1 MISENDS
8 TKVLLVIVQ
17 NPQSIILPHSLFYR
31 YFSNFGEVN
40 KILIFE
46 KGKLWKCFIEMATLQ
61 QARFSQQ
68 QLNGCQLYDQ
78 TIMNVYYSTLQNVTF
93 LNNNSGGVDYRAIKQ
108 RNTTKTMNN
117 YEQEYYHKIYSQPII
132 QNGQQQQNFRLS
144 VASFGNERTR
154 ASFNDKQDIQEY
166 KNEWEHSK
174 IQTSLE
180 FIDDGDSP
188 RYKQFSSFKSIE
200 FDDNEHDPIDEDIM
214 HAFSSEKNTYLNSF
228 MFSIP
233 EVEDKSKNQDIDP
246 YTYVSP
252 QFLRENQP
260 SKVVYMRGLI
270 NQNITPLN
278 IFNLLSNFGN
288 VIVIIYIKHKTSAL
302 VQFEKLSH
310 AQNALDHLN
319 NQVFFG
325 QKLKIFYSNYQE
337 IQFPLPFQSPQTLVF
352 MPQQSQFRFSELKSI
367 SFNPPSQTLHL
378 SNIKGKMCEEESYI
392 KQLFKGIGNIQAIK
406 FIHIDKQK
414 HMALVRLSSL
424 EEALN
429 GAALLHGKE
438 VMGRKINVSFTK
450 SKLC

>member
-1 MISENDS
+1 MISENES
-8 TKVLLVIVQ
+8 TRVLLVIVQ

-31 YFSNFGEVN
+31 YFSNYGEVN

-61 QARFSQQ
+61 QAKISLQ
-68 QLNGCQLYDQ
+68 QLNGCQLYEQ

-93 LNNNSGGVDYRAIKQ
+93 MNNNSGGVDYKAMKQ
-108 RNTTKTMNN
+108 RNSTKTVNI
-117 YEQEYYHKIYSQPII
+117 YEQDYYPKTYSQPLIT
-132 QNGQQQQNFRLS
+132 QQDTRLS

-154 ASFNDKQDIQEY
+154 ASLNDKQDLQDYI
-166 KNEWEHSK
+166 NEWEPSK

-180 FIDDGDSP
+180 FIDDSDSP
-188 RYKQFSSFKSIE
+188 RNRKYASFKSIQ

-214 HAFSSEKNTYLNSF
+214 HAFSSEKNTYLNSY

-233 EVEDKSKNQDIDP
+233 EVEDKIKNQDIDP

-260 SKVVYMRGLI
+260 SKVVYMRGLM

-288 VIVIIYIKHKTSAL
+288 VLVIIHIKHKTSAL
-302 VQFEKLSH
+302 VQFEKLQH

-325 QKLKIFYSNYQE
+325 YKLKIFYSNYQE
-337 IQFPLPFQSPQTLVF
+337 IQFPLPFQSPQTQVF
-352 MPQQSQFRFSELKSI
+352 MPIPSQFRFSDGKSI
-367 SFNPPSQTLHL
+367 SFNPPSQILHL
-378 SNIKGKMCEEESYI
+378 SNIKGKMCEDEFYI
-392 KQLFKGIGNIQAIK
+392 KDIFKGIGNVQAIK

>member
-1 MISENDS
+1 M
-8 TKVLLVIVQ
+8 
-17 NPQSIILPHSLFYR
+17 LPHSLFYR
-31 YFSNFGEVN
+31 YFSNFGEVD

-46 KGKLWKCFIEMATLQ
+46 KGKLWKCFVEMATLQ

-93 LNNNSGGVDYRAIKQ
+93 LNNNSGGVDYKSIRQ
-108 RNTTKTMNN
+108 GNSTKTTNN
-117 YEQEYYHKIYSQPII
+117 YEHDYHSKTFSQPTIF
-132 QNGQQQQNFRLS
+132 QHQQDIKQ
-144 VASFGNERTR
+144 SFVGIWNEGTR
-154 ASFNDKQDIQEY
+154 ASLNDKYELQEQ
-166 KNEWEHSK
+166 KNEWEPSR
-174 IQTSLE
+174 ILTSLE

-188 RYKQFSSFKSIE
+188 RYNQFSSYKSIQC
-200 FDDNEHDPIDEDIM
+200 DDNEHDPIDEDIM
-214 HAFSSEKNTYLNSF
+214 LAFSSEKNIYLNSY

-233 EVEDKSKNQDIDP
+233 EVEDKTKNQDIDP

-260 SKVVYMRGLI
+260 SKVVYIRGLI

-288 VIVIIYIKHKTSAL
+288 VLAIIQIKHKASAL
-302 VQFEKLSH
+302 VQFQKLSH

-325 QKLKIFYSNYQE
+325 SKLKIFYSNYQE
-337 IQFPLPFQSPQTLVF
+337 IQLPLPIQSPQTVVF
-352 MPQQSQFRFSELKSI
+352 VPQKSQFRFSESKSI
-367 SFNPPSQTLHL
+367 SINPPSQTLHL
-378 SNIKGKMCEEESYI
+378 SNIKGKICEEESYI
-392 KQLFKGIGNIQAIK
+392 KELFKGIGNVQAIK

>member
-1 MISENDS
+1 MISENES
-8 TKVLLVIVQ
+8 TRVLLVIVQ

-46 KGKLWKCFIEMATLQ
+46 KGKLWKCFIEMGTLQ

-78 TIMNVYYSTLQNVTF
+78 TIMNVYYSTLQSVTF
-93 LNNNSGGVDYRAIKQ
+93 LNNNSGGVDYKQMKQ
-108 RNTTKTMNN
+108 RNSTKSMNI
-117 YEQEYYHKIYSQPII
+117 YEQEYHPKIYSQPVIW
-132 QNGQQQQNFRLS
+132 QQQSDITLS
-144 VASFGNERTR
+144 IASLGNERTR
-154 ASFNDKQDIQEY
+154 ASFNDKQDLQDQ
-166 KNEWEHSK
+166 KNELEPQK

-180 FIDDGDSP
+180 FIDDGDSC
-188 RYKQFSSFKSIE
+188 KQYSSFKSIQ
-200 FDDNEHDPIDEDIM
+200 FDDSEHDPIDEDIM
-214 HAFSSEKNTYLNSF
+214 LAFSSEKNTYLNSY

-278 IFNLLSNFGN
+278 VFNLLSNFGN
-288 VIVIIYIKHKTSAL
+288 VLVIIYIKHKTSAL

-325 QKLKIFYSNYQE
+325 YKLKIFYSNYQE

-352 MPQQSQFRFSELKSI
+352 MPQQSQFRFSETKSI

-378 SNIKGKMCEEESYI
+378 SNIKGKMCEEDSYI
-392 KQLFKGIGNIQAIK
+392 KELFKGIGNVQAIK
-406 FIHIDKQK
+406 FIHINKQK

>member
-1 MISENDS
+1 MISENEQ

-31 YFSNFGEVN
+31 YFSNFGDVD

-61 QARFSQQ
+61 QAKLSQQ

-78 TIMNVYYSTLQNVTF
+78 TIMNVYFSTLQNVTF
-93 LNNNSGGVDYRAIKQ
+93 LNNNSGGVDYKSIRQ
-108 RNTTKTMNN
+108 RNSIKTMNS
-117 YEQEYYHKIYSQPII
+117 YEQDYHSKTFSQPTIC
-132 QNGQQQQNFRLS
+132 QQQQDIKQSL
-144 VASFGNERTR
+144 VSFWNERTR
-154 ASFNDKQDIQEY
+154 ASLNDKQDPQEQ
-166 KNEWEHSK
+166 KNEWEPSK

-180 FIDDGDSP
+180 FIGDADSP
-188 RYKQFSSFKSIE
+188 KYNQFSSFQSIQC
-200 FDDNEHDPIDEDIM
+200 DDSENDPIDEDIM
-214 HAFSSEKNTYLNSF
+214 LAFSSEKNIYLNSY

-233 EVEDKSKNQDIDP
+233 EVEDKQKNQDIDP
-246 YTYVSP
+246 YTYISP

-260 SKVVYMRGLI
+260 SKVVYIRGLN

-288 VIVIIYIKHKTSAL
+288 VLVIIYIKHKTSAL
-302 VQFEKLSH
+302 VQFQKLSH

-319 NQVFFG
+319 NQIFFG

-337 IQFPLPFQSPQTLVF
+337 IQFPLPFQSPQTVVF
-352 MPQQSQFRFSELKSI
+352 MPQQSQFRFSETKSI

-378 SNIKGKMCEEESYI
+378 SNIKGKICEDESYI
-392 KQLFKGIGNIQAIK
+392 KELFRGIGNVQAIK

-438 VMGRKINVSFTK
+438 IMGRKINVSFTK

>member
-1 MISENDS
+1 MISENES
-8 TKVLLVIVQ
+8 TRVLLVIVQ

-31 YFSNFGEVN
+31 YFSNYGEVN

-61 QARFSQQ
+61 QAKISQQ
-68 QLNGCQLYDQ
+68 QLNGCQLYEQ
-78 TIMNVYYSTLQNVTF
+78 TIMNVYYSTLQSVTF
-93 LNNNSGGVDYRAIKQ
+93 LNNNSGGVDYKAMKQ
-108 RNTTKTMNN
+108 RNSTKTVNV
-117 YEQEYYHKIYSQPII
+117 YEQDYYPKTYSQPLIT
-132 QNGQQQQNFRLS
+132 QQDTKLS
-144 VASFGNERTR
+144 MASFGNERTR
-154 ASFNDKQDIQEY
+154 ASLNDKQDFQDY
-166 KNEWEHSK
+166 KNEWEPSK

-180 FIDDGDSP
+180 FIDDSDSP
-188 RYKQFSSFKSIE
+188 RNRQYASFKSIQ

-214 HAFSSEKNTYLNSF
+214 HAFSSEKNTYLNSY

-233 EVEDKSKNQDIDP
+233 EVEDKIKNQDIDP

-260 SKVVYMRGLI
+260 SKVVYMRGLM

-288 VIVIIYIKHKTSAL
+288 VLVIIHIKNKTSAL
-302 VQFEKLSH
+302 VQFEKLQH

-325 QKLKIFYSNYQE
+325 YKLKIFYSNYQE
-337 IQFPLPFQSPQTLVF
+337 IQFPLPFQSPQTQVF
-352 MPQQSQFRFSELKSI
+352 MPIPSQFRFSDGKSI
-367 SFNPPSQTLHL
+367 SFNPPSQILHL
-378 SNIKGKMCEEESYI
+378 SNIKGKMCEDESYI
-392 KQLFKGIGNIQAIK
+392 KEIFKGIGNVQAIK

>member
-1 MISENDS
+1 MISENES
-8 TKVLLVIVQ
+8 TRVLLVIVQ

-31 YFSNFGEVN
+31 YFSNYGEVN

-46 KGKLWKCFIEMATLQ
+46 KGKLWKCFIEMASLQ
-61 QARFSQQ
+61 QAKISQQ
-68 QLNGCQLYDQ
+68 QLNGCQLYEQ
-78 TIMNVYYSTLQNVTF
+78 TIMNVYYSTLQSVTF
-93 LNNNSGGVDYRAIKQ
+93 LNNNSGGVDYKQMKQ
-108 RNTTKTMNN
+108 RNSTRNVN
-117 YEQEYYHKIYSQPII
+117 IYEQYENYPKTQSQPLIS
-132 QNGQQQQNFRLS
+132 QQDTRLS
-144 VASFGNERTR
+144 VVSFGNERTR
-154 ASFNDKQDIQEY
+154 ASLNDKQDYQDN
-166 KNEWEHSK
+166 KNEWEPSK

-180 FIDDGDSP
+180 FIDDNNDSP
-188 RYKQFSSFKSIE
+188 RNRQQYASFKSIQV
-200 FDDNEHDPIDEDIM
+200 DDSEHDLIDEDIM
-214 HAFSSEKNTYLNSF
+214 QAFSSEKNTYLNSY

-233 EVEDKSKNQDIDP
+233 EVEDKVKNQDIDP

-260 SKVVYMRGLI
+260 SKVVYMRGLM
-270 NQNITPLN
+270 NLNITALN

-288 VIVIIYIKHKTSAL
+288 VLVIIHIKNKTSAL

-310 AQNALDHLN
+310 AENALDHLN

-325 QKLKIFYSNYQE
+325 YKLKIFYSNYQE
-337 IQFPLPFQSPQTLVF
+337 IQFPLPFQSPQTQVF
-352 MPQQSQFRFSELKSI
+352 MPVPSQFRFSDGKSI
-367 SFNPPSQTLHL
+367 SFNPPSQILHL
-378 SNIKGKMCEEESYI
+378 SNIKGKMCEDESYI
-392 KQLFKGIGNIQAIK
+392 KDLFKGIGYVQAIK

-429 GAALLHGKE
+429 GASLLHGKE